1 MASIAKFDQWYTT
14 AGIPRE
20 TIVQAKQTHLTTR
33 YTQSITASVATD
45 ITNLNVAITP
55 ATTNS
60 RILLFGRWC
69 GEYGSTG
76 TSWDG
81 CWGFKRSGTRIGD
94 ATGPGSTLIYGMG
107 LSALTYY
114 GDDVNSTSDS
124 MTIFYIDSP
133 ATTSEI
139 TYSIYLITPNVQ
151 TLYTNRTVGWDNQS
165 TGHELT
171 TSTIIAMEI
180 TG

>member
-33 YTQSITASVATD
+33 YTQSIPGSVATD

-60 RILLFGRWC
+60 RILLFGRWT
-69 GEYGSTG
+69 GEYGASDR
-76 TSWDG
+76 SWDSV
-81 CWGFKRSGTRIGD
+81 WGFKRSGTRIGD
-94 ATGPGSTLIYGMG
+94 ATEPGSTLIYGMG
-107 LSALTYY
+107 LSGLTYY
-114 GDDVNSTSDS
+114 GDDINSTSDS

-139 TYSIYLITPNVQ
+139 TYSIYTLTQ
-151 TLYTNRTVGWDNQS
+151 TAHTLYTNRTAGWANQS

>member
-60 RILLFGRWC
+60 RILLFGR
-69 GEYGSTG
+69 
-76 TSWDG
+76 
-81 CWGFKRSGTRIGD
+81 
-94 ATGPGSTLIYGMG
+94 
-107 LSALTYY
+107 
-114 GDDVNSTSDS
+114 
-124 MTIFYIDSP
+124 
-133 ATTSEI
+133 
-139 TYSIYLITPNVQ
+139 
-151 TLYTNRTVGWDNQS
+151 
-165 TGHELT
+165 
-171 TSTIIAMEI
+171 
-180 TG
+180 